1 MYWVRTPPLAP
12 SVWGAATLAQQ
23 GAREGPPPPPDPPRG
38 PSTPQD
44 DPSPPVAQGKVLFP
58 DFNVDAVV
66 PDKVALAPL
75 QYAVDKIKAAEYVE
89 LWYFTA
95 EGCREASAATLT
107 TVDNTIGLLRT
118 DTGLAL
124 QQVKASKPSRN
135 VLPDESLSWDQITT
149 ARHNIIDT
157 MVANEWPEKLTM
169 ALTTMYIKLEA
180 LKATGTNPRGLIRYH
195 AVVRRLWH
203 KFLKKQADPFNVGVI
218 NENLLTRL
226 EGEM

>member
-1 MYWVRTPPLAP
+1 
-12 SVWGAATLAQQ
+12 
-23 GAREGPPPPPDPPRG
+23 
-38 PSTPQD
+38 
-44 DPSPPVAQGKVLFP
+44 
-58 DFNVDAVV
+58 VDAVV

-75 QYAVDKIKAAEYVE
+75 QYTVDKIKAAEYVE

-107 TVDNTIGLLRT
+107 TADDTIGLLRT
-118 DTGLAL
+118 DTGLTL

-157 MVANEWPEKLTM
+157 MVANEWPEKLTV
-169 ALTTMYIKLEA
+169 ALATMYIKLEA
-180 LKATGTNPRGLIRYH
+180 LKATGTNPCGLIRYH
-195 AVVRRLWH
+195 AVVHRLWH

-226 EGEM
+226 EGEMRDLDQEALVKKVSRRSLLGSCSSPY